1 MAKAVPV
8 RLCLGCHEPKAKNE
22 MLRIV
27 RTGDGNVLIDLKGK
41 VSGRGA
47 YICKTKACFEKA
59 LKSKALDRSL
69 GVSIPSDVID
79 SIKQFF
85 DGSENG

>member
-79 SIKQFF
+79 SIKQLF

>member
-8 RLCLGCHEPKAKNE
+8 RLCLGCREPKAKNE

-27 RTGDGNVLIDLKGK
+27 RTGDGNVMIDLKGK

-47 YICKTKACFEKA
+47 YICKTKSCFEKA
-59 LKSKALDRSL
+59 VKSKALDRSL
-69 GVSIPSDVID
+69 GVTIPSDIVD
-79 SIKQFF
+79 SIKQCF
-85 DGSENG
+85 DGSDNG

>member
-8 RLCLGCHEPKAKNE
+8 RLCLGCREPKAKNE

-27 RTGDGNVLIDLKGK
+27 RTGDGNVMIDLKGK
-41 VSGRGA
+41 ASGRGA
-47 YICKTKACFEKA
+47 YICKNKACFDKA
-59 LKSKALDRSL
+59 VKSKALDRSL
-69 GVSIPSDVID
+69 GVNIPSDIIE

-85 DGSENG
+85 NGSENG

>member
-59 LKSKALDRSL
+59 LKSKALVRSL

>member
-69 GVSIPSDVID
+69 GVSIPSNVID

>member
-27 RTGDGNVLIDLKGK
+27 RTGDGNVQIDLKGK

-47 YICKTKACFEKA
+47 YICRSKACFDKA
-59 LKSKALDRSL
+59 VKTKALDRSL
-69 GVSIPSDVID
+69 GVAVPSDIID
-79 SIKQFF
+79 SLRQFF
-85 DGSENG
+85 DGPENG

>member
-8 RLCLGCHEPKAKNE
+8 RLWLGCHEPKAKNE

>member
-1 MAKAVPV
+1 MGKTVPV
-8 RLCLGCHEPKAKNE
+8 RLCLGCREPKAKNE

-27 RTGDGNVLIDLKGK
+27 RIGDDDVILDLKGK

-47 YICKTKACFEKA
+47 YICKNKACFDKA
-59 LKSKALDRSL
+59 VKSRALDRAL
-69 GVSIPSDVID
+69 GVNIPTEIFD

-85 DGSENG
+85 DGPENG